1 MELKDINSCIEK
13 VQQYLYRADIT
24 SYPYFIN
31 VESKECYIAIRDALE
46 PLLNVISVSHYC
58 RSDDALPDMDN
69 LMSDLRSAT
78 KNSLLIGFS
87 QYLKL
92 RGESLLNQN
101 ISKLKSLSTKNVK
114 TVILCYQ
121 IERELQHELKN
132 DLRLNNRIIFLK
144 GNISP
149 KPQFVFIKGILSN
162 KNINNLNRGF
172 KCFLQTQE
180 RICADTATISTI
192 IDIDVFKDSVC
203 NVKLINNIFE
213 TIYLIDKNVY
223 SQLSAVDGTND
234 KWEYLVSKIELNGSF
249 WGALE
254 DEIGEIEKFERV
266 FHKWNTFSDNQK
278 WLYWLALKSFSR
290 NNSYLSMAA
299 TCSTDIT
306 DFIKNIYNNILEYE
320 YSDYNFKQVYME
332 RKTLLNSVESIR
344 DITSFCAL
352 AESKKKNKIYFL
364 TDITDIEKKEI
375 VKCLCDN
382 MFTKKQINDILEFIY
397 PELWRYLLPFNFNK
411 PLLDNYFQDYKY
423 QKLTNKIYPEF
434 LELVNRNAENRDF
447 NYELPT
453 RIEKFEKI
461 NRDNSLIYF
470 FDALGVEYMGYITNK
485 CNELGLEMKSSICRA
500 NLPSITSCNKDFL
513 EYIDEPINIK
523 KLDEVKHD
531 GEGDFDFKKTQYP
544 IHIPKELE
552 IIDEVLKNA
561 LTKLLSYS
569 KVIIVSDHGASR
581 LVVINKQQYNFD
593 VNSKGTHGGR
603 CCEYSKEIQQVKYAT
618 EESGYYVLASY
629 DRFKGGRAASVET
642 HGGATL
648 EEVVIPIIELT
659 MKNSQ
664 IHIRFSEKEIVTSYK
679 KKAEL
684 VLVSSCALKNVSVKI
699 DEYFYPC
706 EKNEG
711 LNYYVPIANIKKAG
725 KYVAEIYEDN
735 NFIEKLDFRI
745 RKESSAE
752 KDLF

>member
-1 MELKDINSCIEK
+1 MELKDINLCIEK
-13 VQQYLYRADIT
+13 VRRYLSKADIT

-31 VESKECYIAIRDALE
+31 VENKEYYIAIKDALE
-46 PLLNVISVSHYC
+46 PLLNVISVSNYC
-58 RSDDALPDMDN
+58 RSDDALPDIDN
-69 LMSDLRSAT
+69 LMSDLRNTT

-101 ISKLKSLSTKNVK
+101 INKIKCLSTKNAK
-114 TVILCYQ
+114 IVILCYQ
-121 IERELQHELKN
+121 IERELQQELKN

-144 GNISP
+144 GDASP
-149 KPQFVFIKGILSN
+149 KPHFIFAKAMLSN
-162 KNINNLNRGF
+162 KNINNLNIGF
-172 KCFLQTQE
+172 KCFLRTQE
-180 RICADTATISTI
+180 SICTDTATISTI
-192 IDIDVFKDSVC
+192 IDIDVFKDSIC

-213 TIYLIDKNVY
+213 TIYLIDTNIY

-234 KWEYLVSKIELNGSF
+234 KWEYLVNKIQLNGSF
-249 WGALE
+249 LKALAE
-254 DEIGEIEKFERV
+254 EIGETEKFDRV
-266 FHKWNTFSDNQK
+266 FHKWSSFSDNQK

-299 TCSTDIT
+299 NSSRDII

-320 YSDYNFKQVYME
+320 YSDYNFKQVYIE
-332 RKTLLNSVESIR
+332 RKILLNYVKSIR

-352 AESKKKNKIYFL
+352 AESKKKNKIYYL

-382 MFTKKQINDILEFIY
+382 IFTRKQINDILEFIY
-397 PELWRYLLPFNFNK
+397 PELWTYLLPFNFNK
-411 PLLDNYFQDYKY
+411 PLFDNYFQDYKY
-423 QKLTNKIYPEF
+423 QKLTNRIYPEF
-434 LELVNRNAENRDF
+434 LELVNRNAASREF
-447 NYELPT
+447 NYELPS

-470 FDALGVEYMGYITNK
+470 FDALGVEFMGYITHK
-485 CNELGLEMKSSICRA
+485 CNELGIEMKSSICRA
-500 NLPSITSCNKDFL
+500 NLPSITLCNKDFL

-523 KLDEVKHD
+523 KLDEVKHS
-531 GEGDFDFKKTQYP
+531 GEGDFDFKKTHYP

-552 IIDEVLKNA
+552 IIDEVLKNV
-561 LTKLLSYS
+561 LTKLLLYS

-603 CCEYSKEIQQVKYAT
+603 CCEYNKEIRQVKYAT

-659 MKNSQ
+659 MKSSQ
-664 IHIRFSEKEIVTSYK
+664 IYIKLIETEVVTSYK

-684 VLVSSCALKNVSVKI
+684 VFISSCVLKNVSVKI
-699 DEYFYPC
+699 DEYFYTC
-706 EKNEG
+706 AKNEG
-711 LNYYVPIANIKKAG
+711 LKYYVPIANIKKSG
-725 KYVAEIYEDN
+725 RYVAEIYESN
-735 NFIEKLDFRI
+735 NFIAKLDFRV

-752 KDLF
+752 KELF